1 MKRRSRGFTLMELMV
16 TLAVAGVLLSIG
28 VPSFR
33 EFQRNGRLTGAAND
47 SLMAVLAAR
56 NEALRRQEIVSFCPS
71 ANPADPNAT
80 CTNVGA
86 QGFISFV
93 DTTADCQRQFV
104 GEELVASASIHSEV
118 KWQNNTTCIS
128 YGANGFRV
136 VVAGQPTTTHAI
148 FCDDR
153 GNELRYPGGTDSWAR
168 GLEVL
173 PTGRPSVSRL
183 FAELTTWAVSVNPV
197 ECPP

>member
-1 MKRRSRGFTLMELMV
+1 MELMV
-16 TLAVAGVLLSIG
+16 TLTLAGVLLGLG

-33 EFQRNGRLTGAAND
+33 DFQRNGRLTGAAND

-71 ANPADPNAT
+71 ADPAAVNPT
-80 CTNVGA
+80 CVTSGA

-93 DTTADCQRQFV
+93 DKNATCQREALEDV
-104 GEELVASASIHSEV
+104 VASASIHSQV

-128 YGANGFRV
+128 FAASGFRR

-153 GNELRYPGGTDSWAR
+153 GNQLRFPGGTDSWAR

-173 PTGRPSVSRL
+173 PTGRPAVSRI
-183 FAELTTWAVSVNPV
+183 FTELTTWGAVANPV
-197 ECPP
+197 ICPP